1 VALLQH
7 IMTPEGWARFQAEGT
22 SEQSSRDVTLAEEG
36 FIHCSYPEQL
46 DATIA
51 RFYGDLPEL
60 VIVTLDPDLI
70 EAEIEE
76 EPAADGSL
84 FPHVFGPLPIG
95 AVVDVTHRR
104 QG

>member
-1 VALLQH
+1 MALLQH

-46 DATIA
+46 EATID
-51 RFYGDLPEL
+51 RFYADLPEL

-70 EAEIEE
+70 EAEVKE

-84 FPHVFGPLPIG
+84 FPHVFGALPIG
-95 AVVDVTHRR
+95 AVVDVSHRR
-104 QG
+104 PG

>member
-1 VALLQH
+1 MALLQH

-46 DATIA
+46 EATID
-51 RFYGDLPEL
+51 RFYADLPEL
-60 VIVTLDPDLI
+60 VIVSLDPELI
-70 EAEIEE
+70 EAEVKE
-76 EPAADGSL
+76 EPAADGTL

-95 AVVDVTHRR
+95 AVVDVAHRR